1 MKLIISN
8 LMVPIEKDSVETC
21 LGFAAQI
28 LGLDCSQI
36 ELFKIL
42 NKIFI
47 PRNKEQFF
55 YEVSLVVT
63 VPDDYLN
70 PGKLPRY
77 VEPTAPP
84 IIKRELAEK
93 PIIIGFGPA
102 GMFAALELIAR
113 GIAPVIFERGK
124 KIEERVVD
132 IHNFIEKRILN
143 EESNIQFGEGGA
155 GSYSDGKLFSRKKN
169 SIPVQKVLDTFVRF
183 GAPEKI
189 RYISKPH
196 LGTDRLCKIVKNIRN
211 FILESGGEIYF
222 NSKLT
227 DVIIADGKVEK
238 IVINDNQELKA
249 SMLYLAIGHSA
260 RETFKMLHG
269 KGVDLVQKPISVG
282 VRLEHPAEIINLIRY
297 GKKYQ
302 NFPGLE
308 AATYSFNFTN
318 RKIGRGVYTF
328 CQCPGGEVLN
338 ASSQEGMLVVNGMSY
353 SARSSAFS
361 NAAIVVTCKTQDYG
375 SGHPLAGIDFQ
386 EKIERSAFESGAA
399 EWFVPAQNLIDFLD
413 DKMSENLNANSCKMG
428 TVPADMKKIFPE
440 FVIDE
445 LKNAF
450 NFWKKEEP
458 LFVSQHGILL
468 AAETRTTS
476 PVRVVRKDNFAATN
490 IENLFPIGE
499 GAGYASGITS
509 AATDAIKAVEASLG

>member
-1 MKLIISN
+1 
-8 LMVPIEKDSVETC
+8 
-21 LGFAAQI
+21 
-28 LGLDCSQI
+28 
-36 ELFKIL
+36 
-42 NKIFI
+42 
-47 PRNKEQFF
+47 
-55 YEVSLVVT
+55 
-63 VPDDYLN
+63 
-70 PGKLPRY
+70 
-77 VEPTAPP
+77 
-84 IIKRELAEK
+84 
-93 PIIIGFGPA
+93 
-102 GMFAALELIAR
+102 
-113 GIAPVIFERGK
+113 
-124 KIEERVVD
+124 
-132 IHNFIEKRILN
+132 
-143 EESNIQFGEGGA
+143 
-155 GSYSDGKLFSRKKN
+155 
-169 SIPVQKVLDTFVRF
+169 
-183 GAPEKI
+183 
-189 RYISKPH
+189 
-196 LGTDRLCKIVKNIRN
+196 
-211 FILESGGEIYF
+211 
-222 NSKLT
+222 
-227 DVIIADGKVEK
+227 
-238 IVINDNQELKA
+238 
-249 SMLYLAIGHSA
+249 MLYLAIGHSA